1 MEKWKK
7 KKKKKKRI
15 AQNGDKIMNLER
27 QRGAYSERK

>member
-1 MEKWKK
+1 MEKWKPYK
-7 KKKKKKRI
+7 KKKI